1 MNAKKILYHSK
12 FYPQIKIK
20 RMGATETNK
29 NEQVAK
35 EVIAG
40 TWGVYPERKKRLSEA
55 GYDYSVIQGIVNE
68 MVSGTYIEQAG
79 FSVVMSASEVQA
91 VLQSMQF
98 TLSRNDITGS
108 FSLTFFP
115 EASGQSLF
123 DKLEIMDVVEIYE
136 PTSAVMKGQK
146 PVFTGIIKNKKYTT
160 QMLDNGGVRRLSVS
174 GIAITGLVSQ
184 FYVNLDSSAM
194 AITKQIVSDAAI
206 SKELTIEMGSNKNL
220 SIKTVV
226 NKIWE
231 YFIKMSSQNGTPKI
245 AQYIQSL
252 MGSPDEFFIFD
263 NSTFKYPLGCI
274 FKGEQTQ
281 DFFGLVDDVIPS
293 PVYEKFACMVGGS
306 MRIKIRQVPFDADKW
321 VKNNKHEIDAKFVKS
336 FDFSQSD
343 NEVYT
348 VFYAYVNGYP
358 IDEQKS
364 LKLSTMENKKDE
376 VLVNSEK
383 YKTYGYRP
391 LIAHFIGY
399 GVKDGEKD
407 DSTQSNLQETCESL
421 KNWYENL
428 PDMLSGSISMVMDYQ
443 SGASIMPGD
452 VVKFLNGEFYVEGIT
467 HSWNYG
473 SGGEIN
479 LSVSRGGSY
488 TAGKFSKLK
497 EVGKLSVLME
507 EINGN

>member
-40 TWGVYPERKKRLSEA
+40 KWGVYPERKKRLSEA

-68 MVSGTYIEQAG
+68 MVSGSYIEQAG

-98 TLSRNDITGS
+98 TLSRNDIIGS

-115 EASGQSLF
+115 EVSGQSLF
-123 DKLEIMDVVEIYE
+123 DRLEIMDVVEIYE
-136 PTSAVMKGQK
+136 PASAFMKVQK

-194 AITKQIVSDAAI
+194 AITKQIVSDAAL
-206 SKELTIEMGSNKNL
+206 SKELTIEMGSDKNL
-220 SIKTVV
+220 SVKTVV

-252 MGSPDEFFIFD
+252 MGSPDKFFIFD
-263 NSTFKYPLGCI
+263 DSTFKYPLGCI

-281 DFFGLVDDVIPS
+281 DFFGLIDDVIPS

-321 VKNNKHEIDAKFVKS
+321 VNNDKHEIDAKFVKS

-443 SGASIMPGD
+443 NGASIMPGD

-497 EVGKLSVLME
+497 EVGKLSVLLE
-507 EINGN
+507 GINGN